1 MKKITILT
9 IAISFITFSCRQEE
23 DILTNQDIANLKA
36 IQETRTVRNGIRT
49 VKNINSKN
57 DSSLIDNSYRVYTE
71 IIPPPNKK

>member
-9 IAISFITFSCRQEE
+9 IAISYITFSCRQEE

-71 IIPPPNKK
+71 IIPPPKK

>member
-9 IAISFITFSCRQEE
+9 IAIPFITFSCRQEE

-71 IIPPPNKK
+71 IIPPPKK